1 MHFYAHESCGQ
12 CTPCREGTG
21 WLYKMS
27 KHILKGGASRL
38 DRDRIFSIAD
48 HMRGKTICVLSDAA
62 ADPARAI
69 ITKFAHEFEPYFKG

>member
-1 MHFYAHESCGQ
+1 MDFYSHESCGQ

-27 KHILKGGASRL
+27 KHILKGHATKS
-38 DRDRIFSIAD
+38 DMERINTVANS
-48 HMRGKTICVLSDAA
+48 MRGKTICVLSDAA

-69 ITKFAHEFEPYFKG
+69 IAKYAHEFEPYLKG